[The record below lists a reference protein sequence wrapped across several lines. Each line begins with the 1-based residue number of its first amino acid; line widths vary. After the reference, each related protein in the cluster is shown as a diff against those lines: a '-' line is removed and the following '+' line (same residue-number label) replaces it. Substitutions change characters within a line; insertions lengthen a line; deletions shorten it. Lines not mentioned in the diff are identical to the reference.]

1 MINLEQLLELPGAI
15 AAFEFNE
22 RGELR
27 NQCTAAGVALHDSLL
42 DMLSHMCVANIAIAA
57 MQARGWEQL
66 TGAQGFYPVEGVSIV
81 GLEWSVVSRGRLG
94 VILHNQLANYEL
106 AFSALTERNLVSI
119 TPG

>member
-1 MINLEQLLELPGAI
+1 MVNLDQLLDLPGAI

-27 NQCTAAGVALHDSLL
+27 NQRIVPGVGFHDALL
-42 DMLSHMCVANIAIAA
+42 DMISHMCVANTAIAT

-81 GLEWSVVSRGRLG
+81 GLEWSVVSRGRFGL
-94 VILHNQLANYEL
+94 ILNNQLANYEMTFAAL
-106 AFSALTERNLVSI
+106 ADRSG
-119 TPG
+119 P

>member
-1 MINLEQLLELPGAI
+1 MVNLDQLLDLPGAI

-27 NQCTAAGVALHDSLL
+27 NQRMVPGMGFHESLL
-42 DMLSHMCVANIAIAA
+42 DMVSHMCVANTAIAT

-81 GLEWSVVSRGRLG
+81 GLEWSVISRGHFGL
-94 VILHNQLANYEL
+94 IMNNDHANYEL
-106 AFSALTERNLVSI
+106 AFAALAERHG
-119 TPG
+119 P

>member
-1 MINLEQLLELPGAI
+1 MVNLDQLLELPGAI

-27 NQCTAAGVALHDSLL
+27 GQRIIPEVGLHGPLL
-42 DMLSHMCVANIAIAA
+42 DMVSHMCVANTAIAT

-81 GLEWSVVSRGRLG
+81 GLEWSVVSCGHFG
-94 VILHNQLANYEL
+94 VILNNQMANYEKAFAAL
-106 AFSALTERNLVSI
+106 AGRSGS
-119 TPG
+119 